1 VQNLCNLWLRFA
13 GNQQGACV
21 KCGQKARR
29 YFKGERMM
37 SYIEEMFGLQGKTAV
52 IIGGGGVLG
61 GKMGESLAR
70 AGADIAVLD
79 LNPLN
84 AQKQAEAMKAYGVR
98 TISLQVDA
106 SNKQHLQHAADAILA
121 QLGSVDILIN
131 APGINSATPF
141 FEIAEE
147 EYENIM
153 RINLKSMFLACQIF
167 GKIMVQQGGGGS
179 IINISSAS
187 SGPPL
192 SRIFTYSISKAGVNN
207 LTQFLAREW
216 APHRI
221 RVNALAPGFF
231 PAEQNRKIL
240 TKDRTEAIFQH
251 TPMGRFG
258 DPQELAGV
266 VIWLASE
273 KAASFVTGA
282 VIRVDGGFTAMTI

>member
-1 VQNLCNLWLRFA
+1 
-13 GNQQGACV
+13 
-21 KCGQKARR
+21 
-29 YFKGERMM
+29 M
-37 SYIEEMFGLQGKTAV
+37 SYIEELFGLQGKTAV

-61 GKMGESLAR
+61 GKISESLAR
-70 AGADIAVLD
+70 AGADIAILD
-79 LNPLN
+79 LNAQN
-84 AQKQAEAMKAYGVR
+84 AHTQAEALKSHGVR
-98 TISLQVDA
+98 SISFQADA
-106 SNKQHLQHAADAILA
+106 SSKQHLRHAADVILA
-121 QLGSVDILIN
+121 QLGHVDILIN

-141 FEIAEE
+141 FEIAEA

-192 SRIFTYSISKAGVNN
+192 SKIFTYSVSKAGVNN

-240 TKDRTEAIFQH
+240 TKERTEDIFRH

-258 DPQELAGV
+258 DPQELSGA